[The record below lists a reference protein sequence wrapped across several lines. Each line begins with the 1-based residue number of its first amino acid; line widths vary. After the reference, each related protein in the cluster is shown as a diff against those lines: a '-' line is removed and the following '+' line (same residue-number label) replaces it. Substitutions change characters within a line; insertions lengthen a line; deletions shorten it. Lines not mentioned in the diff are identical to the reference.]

1 MGLIFDNVKTNLE
14 RTIQNLSTNE
24 DEFIYNDTGGKVPK
38 DKVYSIYYTNDK
50 RESFFTGILT
60 NNYPRELI
68 KTTNTSFS
76 NYVNLKGTQ
85 REIYPDDFTS
95 EITDDDYQSGIKTR
109 YFAQLANDKTS
120 PILEISE
127 SDFDKK
133 LNLYNKTSV
142 RWKISGTRQNVEN
155 TNTIIIKNTERNYP
169 GFSQKVFPLQFW
181 KPSKG
186 SIDDIEN
193 KLSRLKK

>member
-1 MGLIFDNVKTNLE
+1 MYSFISLFNLNNV
-14 RTIQNLSTNE
+14 
-24 DEFIYNDTGGKVPK
+24 
-38 DKVYSIYYTNDK
+38 
-50 RESFFTGILT
+50 RESILAKHLIPKSLT
-60 NNYPRELI
+60 NYL
-68 KTTNTSFS
+68 
-76 NYVNLKGTQ
+76 NLKGTQ

>member
-85 REIYPDDFTS
+85 REI
-95 EITDDDYQSGIKTR
+95 
-109 YFAQLANDKTS
+109 
-120 PILEISE
+120 
-127 SDFDKK
+127 
-133 LNLYNKTSV
+133 
-142 RWKISGTRQNVEN
+142 
-155 TNTIIIKNTERNYP
+155 
-169 GFSQKVFPLQFW
+169 
-181 KPSKG
+181 
-186 SIDDIEN
+186 
-193 KLSRLKK
+193 